1 MKSFLEDIRDF
12 LINAVVVDDAF
23 LPMHY
28 ADPERLDDYQAG
40 FRTHGL
46 TGENLVSEADG
57 EWQPDWYVIA
67 LTGLDDPVF
76 VATGEAQSGYPVY
89 TALHGAGRWD
99 AIKIAPSLA
108 AFARLLEALAEVQED
123 TAEFERLII
132 AWTDPANT
140 YWREVLD
147 ALRDSEDSE
156 EPPSDSGDF
165 DPADFEQG
173 DLIVNDL
180 GPHKLKVVQIISKS
194 RGVSLKD
201 ALTLA
206 ETPPLKAA
214 SGVRLRL
221 QRLHKQL
228 EAAGATVEFR
238 PES

>member
-1 MKSFLEDIRDF
+1 MKSLCEDIRDF
-12 LINAVVVDDAF
+12 LINGVVVDDAF

-46 TGENLVSEADG
+46 TGESLVSEADG
-57 EWQPDWYVIA
+57 EWHPDWYVIA

-76 VATGEAQSGYPVY
+76 IATSEAQSGYPVY

-99 AIKIAPSLA
+99 AIRIAPSLA

-123 TAEFERLII
+123 NVRFERLIL
-132 AWTDPANT
+132 AQTDPANT

-147 ALRDSEDSE
+147 ARRDSEVSE
-156 EPPSDSGDF
+156 EPASDAGDF
-165 DPADFEQG
+165 NPADFEQG

-201 ALTLA
+201 ALALA

-221 QRLHKQL
+221 QRLREQL
-228 EAAGATVEFR
+228 EAAGATIEFR
-238 PES
+238 PE

>member
-1 MKSFLEDIRDF
+1 MKSFREDIRDF
-12 LINAVVVDDAF
+12 LINGVVVDNTF

-28 ADPERLDDYQAG
+28 ADPERLDEYQVG

-46 TGENLVSEADG
+46 TGENLVSDADG
-57 EWQPDWYVIA
+57 EWHPDWYVIA

-76 VATGEAQSGYPVY
+76 IATGEAQSGYPVY

-123 TAEFERLII
+123 TAGFERLII
-132 AWTDPANT
+132 AETDPANT
-140 YWREVLD
+140 YWREILD

-156 EPPSDSGDF
+156 ESPSDAGDF
-165 DPADFEQG
+165 NPADFEQG
-173 DLIVNDL
+173 DLIITDL

-194 RGVSLKD
+194 RDVSLKD
-201 ALTLA
+201 ALALA
-206 ETPPLKAA
+206 ETPRLKAA

-221 QRLHKQL
+221 QRLREQL
-228 EAAGATVEFR
+228 EASGATVEFR
-238 PES
+238 SK